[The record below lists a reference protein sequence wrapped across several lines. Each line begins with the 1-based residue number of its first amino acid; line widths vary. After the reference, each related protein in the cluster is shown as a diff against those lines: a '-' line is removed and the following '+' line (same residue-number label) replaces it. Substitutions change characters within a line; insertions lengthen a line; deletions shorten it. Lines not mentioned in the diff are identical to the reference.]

1 MAAGGRATE
10 AGMDFQ
16 AAVATWFAVHIL
28 VQLPVGGRFGLNN
41 EVLPLAIRLETG
53 DGLDDIEVSQA
64 DGGALHIQS
73 KTSAS
78 LSQAADSPLG
88 KTIVQLVH
96 WASDAKAAGS
106 IPDRSRNAALLAVRE
121 APQTLD
127 SLESGC
133 RAFDLGGTWAVT
145 RSQRNQ
151 AERSALNAF
160 STIASPAWTARRG
173 TAPDEADLVDTVR
186 LFHVARFTMDEDG
199 SDWREASRLLGR
211 RLFGNEATGNAPLRA
226 LKAIMRG
233 LIGNGAPANREGLLR
248 ELRRR
253 GHQDVSAGEFDAD
266 IARLRIVTDSEL
278 ARLAIHTR
286 LPLGKAMPIA
296 RESDIPLVDA
306 IRDGSLLVVGE
317 PGAGKTGA
325 LVHVALAMA
334 AAGDMVVF
342 LSVDRF
348 PGVAIAADL
357 ASELGL
363 TRPVVETLAA
373 VPGVGRKI
381 LIIDALDAA
390 RGGPSEAVF
399 AALIED
405 VRQRLAADWTVV
417 ASIRTFDLKNG
428 QRFRLAFAGVPANA
442 QFAEDGLQSV
452 RHFLVPQ
459 LSEAD
464 LSMAGALSP
473 QLGALLASAQPQL
486 AQLLRN
492 VFNLSLAAQ
501 LLDDGTDPLAFGAI
515 RTQSGLIDAYENARL
530 DSTPLQEAA
539 GAAAAT
545 MARRGRL
552 MVRKV
557 AVGHVA
563 LDGVIQRGVLAASG
577 DLVSFAH
584 HVLFDHVAGRFHL
597 EWDDPDALI
606 AQLAGDT
613 STALLLAPALR
624 FAVERCWRLDDENRT
639 LSWQHIIGIFAASA
653 VDPVLGTVALR
664 TAVENIEHERDIAG
678 LTRRIEATPADP
690 ALTVIARRLAR
701 FAAMDI
707 EAARPSS
714 SARSIAWAR
723 FADMLLATG
732 QKALV
737 DPAHVLLLMLFQHCD
752 LSDGALLDVY
762 GRAARALLD
771 FAWSSTPPLTTLSGN
786 AIRFVGKS
794 FASDTGAS
802 RALLDRVL
810 RDPHF
815 SQYAD
820 REAPWLAE
828 QIVPITRADPDF
840 TAQVYAALYSQ
851 NIDDDARS
859 WFGGQPSRIM
869 LLSSNRRQEF
879 EHCRW
884 HLGTAMRDVLAMSP
898 VHGTRALI
906 DALIGSAA
914 NERHGFHR
922 EPYRVRLGAATI
934 ELRGY
939 DTELDGWDDEE
950 EDGRDRDGDL
960 LAAYVRFLRECNT
973 ASFASSVTEASRDYA
988 TASVWS
994 RIFGVGAER
1003 HAEFADLLW
1012 PIAQQPDFF
1021 ENSRTLR
1028 AAARF
1033 VAAAWPTRDRESRV
1047 RFETMLIDET
1057 RFNDDDERRRWRYRL
1072 TRILA
1077 LLPENF
1083 LELEETRALRRS
1095 LDLEGLLSEIGPE
1108 ARYSRRPGGDDD
1120 YTRSELR
1127 RRVVNMD
1134 AGPNR
1139 EVLDA
1144 SDALFTRLGRT
1155 TTNSPGTDLSA
1166 LWRDAMALAALIDTN
1181 PGLNEGVERPALGY
1195 VANVVERVASSPN
1208 YAPGTNGLPDLVT
1221 MIAVLDRLSSSR
1233 FPAPGEADA

>member
-1 MAAGGRATE
+1 MTAGGRATE

-28 VQLPVGGRFGLNN
+28 VQLPAGGRFGLNN
-41 EVLPLAIRLETG
+41 EALPLAIRLETG
-53 DGLDDIEVSQA
+53 EGLDDIEVSQA

-73 KTSAS
+73 KTSAN
-78 LSQAADSPLG
+78 LSRAADSPLG
-88 KTIVQLVH
+88 KSIVQLAH
-96 WASDAKAAGS
+96 WVSDAKAEGRL
-106 IPDRSRNAALLAVRE
+106 PDCSRNVALLAVRA

-127 SLESGC
+127 ALESGC
-133 RAFDLGGTWAVT
+133 RAFDLGGMWAVT

-151 AERSALNAF
+151 AERNALDAF
-160 STIASPAWTARRG
+160 STIATPAWTNRRG
-173 TAPDEADLVDTVR
+173 AAPDEEDLVDAAR
-186 LFHVARFTMDEDG
+186 LFRVARFTMDEDG

-211 RLFGNEATGNAPLRA
+211 RLFGDEAAGDAPLRD
-226 LKAIMRG
+226 LKAMMRG
-233 LIGNGAPANREGLLR
+233 LIGSGAPANREGLLR

-253 GHQDVSAGEFDAD
+253 GHQDVSAAGFDAD
-266 IARLRIVTDSEL
+266 IDRLRTATDREL
-278 ARLAIHTR
+278 ARLAVHTR
-286 LPLGKAMPIA
+286 LPLGEGVPIA
-296 RESDIPLVDA
+296 RESNTPLVEA

-325 LVHVALAMA
+325 LVHAALEMA

-373 VPGVGRKI
+373 APGACRKI

-399 AALIED
+399 AGLIEE
-405 VRQRLAADWTVV
+405 VLQRFATDWTVV

-428 QRFRLAFAGVPANA
+428 QRFRLAFTGAPIDAR
-442 QFAEDGLQSV
+442 FAEDGLQSV
-452 RHFLVPQ
+452 RHFLVPR
-459 LSEAD
+459 LSVTDVAA
-464 LSMAGALSP
+464 AGASSP
-473 QLGALLASAQPQL
+473 RLGALLTSAQPQL
-486 AQLLRN
+486 AELLRN

-501 LLDDGTDPLAFGAI
+501 LLDDGTDPVAFGAI
-515 RTQSGLIDAYENARL
+515 HTQSELIDAYEDARL
-530 DSTPLQEAA
+530 SSTLLQEAA
-539 GAAAAT
+539 AAAAEA

-552 MVRKV
+552 MVRKMV
-557 AVGHVA
+557 IGHAA
-563 LDGVIQRGVLAASG
+563 LDAVIQTGVLAASG

-624 FAVERCWRLDDENRT
+624 FAVERCWRLDDANRT
-639 LSWQHIIGIFAASA
+639 RSWRLITGIFSTSA

-664 TAVENIEHERDIAG
+664 IAVENVEHDRDIAD
-678 LTRRIEATPADP
+678 LTRRIDATPTDP
-690 ALTVIARRLAR
+690 ALAAVAARLAR
-701 FAAMDI
+701 FAAMEI

-723 FADMLLATG
+723 LADVLLATG
-732 QKALV
+732 QNTLV
-737 DPAHVLLLMLFQHCD
+737 DPAHVLLLTLFQHGD
-752 LSDGALLDVY
+752 LSDGVLLDVY
-762 GRAARALLD
+762 GRAARALLN

-794 FASDTGAS
+794 FASDAGAS

-810 RDPHF
+810 RAPHF
-815 SQYAD
+815 TQYAD

-840 TAQVYAALYSQ
+840 TVHVYAALYSK

-869 LLSSNRRQEF
+869 PLSSNRRQDF

-884 HLGTAMRDVLAMSP
+884 HLGTAMRDVLATSP

-906 DALIGSAA
+906 DALIGSTAS
-914 NERHGFHR
+914 ERNGLDP

-939 DTELDGWDDEE
+939 DTEFDGWDDEE

-960 LAAYVRFLRECNT
+960 LDAYVRFLRECDT
-973 ASFASSVTEASRDYA
+973 GSFASSVTEASRDYA
-988 TASVWS
+988 TAPVWS

-1003 HAEFADLLW
+1003 SDEFADLLW
-1012 PIAQQPDFF
+1012 PMAEQPDFF
-1021 ENSRTLR
+1021 ENTRTLR

-1033 VAAAWPTRDRESRV
+1033 VAAAWPTRDREARV

-1072 TRILA
+1072 SRILA
-1077 LLPENF
+1077 LLPENAF
-1083 LELEETRALRRS
+1083 ELEETRALRRS
-1095 LDLEGLLSEIGPE
+1095 LDVDGLLSQNGPE
-1108 ARYSRRPGGDDD
+1108 VRYSRQPGDDYD

-1127 RRVVNMD
+1127 RRGVNMD

-1139 EVLDA
+1139 EVLDT
-1144 SDALFTRLGRT
+1144 SDELFAHLGRT
-1155 TTNSPGTDLSA
+1155 NTNSPGSDLSA
-1166 LWRDAMALAALIDTN
+1166 LWRDAMVLVALIDAN
-1181 PGLNEGVERPALGY
+1181 PGLDEQVERPALGH

-1208 YAPGTNGLPDLVT
+1208 YVPGANGLPDLAT

-1233 FPAPGEADA
+1233 FPASGEADA